1 MSVTKSNKNN
11 ITSPNGNS
19 LAVFVDVTD
28 NILKLKDVN
37 GQTDNVSDYVSG
49 GGGGVTSVG
58 VTSSTL
64 TVTNSPITTS
74 GDIDVEIP
82 DGFLKVGTGVTSSL
96 QPVTDTSGT
105 ATPLNLSNSLVQ
117 STSTV
122 KITTTDTDYI
132 DCEDGAGNNRFT
144 VSRNT
149 ASQTVNVD
157 FASNPTV
164 DDTVGAI
171 RTVKGGGANPLA
183 EILSFTRDGQV
194 SVNGNELVNYVP
206 DLTSG
211 GALAIT
217 SANYALYNA
226 TVYNV
231 TGAVTISVNNTVP
244 DGFNMTI
251 IQQDANQ
258 CVIAAGAG
266 LTLRN
271 NDNNTA
277 SAGQWAVIKIIRS
290 GANLLLSGD
299 TDVPPSA
306 FNAFLFLEPQDATSQ
321 NDLGTYMFGVV
332 GVTWFGF
339 GNNGGPPTANYQLNW
354 ETYAK
359 WTGFVNGGGAGS
371 ANFITATANMKGNI
385 RQASGIGVDS
395 FGIPTRQ
402 YNAGTIKV
410 LPTVNVNTAVS
421 YINSLWIPL
430 AGVNNAIS
438 QSQFS
443 IGNRGEGTSNIQSLT
458 NGSSTLLSAAAN
470 VVITTGAAIPAGTYR
485 VLYNSN
491 TINAVT
497 SGAVPY
503 YYKQDNIQI

>member
-11 ITSPNGNS
+11 ITSPDGNS
-19 LAVFVDVTD
+19 LAVFVDVSD
-28 NILKLKDVN
+28 NTLKLKDVN
-37 GQTDNVSDYVSG
+37 GLTDNVSDYVSG

-64 TVTNSPITTS
+64 TVTNSPVTSS

-82 DGFLKVGTGVTSSL
+82 DGFLKVGSGVTSSL

-105 ATPLNLSNSLVQ
+105 ATPLNLSDSLVQ

-144 VSRNT
+144 VSRNSG
-149 ASQTVNVD
+149 SQTVNVD
-157 FASNPTV
+157 FASNPTL

-171 RTVKGGGANPLA
+171 RTVKGGGANPLT
-183 EILSFTRDGQV
+183 EILSFNRDGQV

-231 TGAVTISVNNTVP
+231 TGAVTISVDNTVP

-271 NDNNTA
+271 NDNHTS

-299 TDVPPSA
+299 TAVNPALFGTAYMFVELQVDNENPTFLIATELSSPPYNNGSFFGFWLGAGAFNNAEVVNYTRLDWGTTYPAVVEIPVPPQS
-306 FNAFLFLEPQDATSQ
+306 
-321 NDLGTYMFGVV
+321 
-332 GVTWFGF
+332 
-339 GNNGGPPTANYQLNW
+339 GG
-354 ETYAK
+354 
-359 WTGFVNGGGAGS
+359 S
-371 ANFITATANMKGNI
+371 
-385 RQASGIGVDS
+385 DS
-395 FGIPTRQ
+395 FGVAYVQYLMESFLIAQGTYTNAIFSFFIPTADTGNLTMQ
-402 YNAGTIKV
+402 NM
-410 LPTVNVNTAVS
+410 
-421 YINSLWIPL
+421 YINDSVVLGDFSVASPPSVACNGAYQNNIL
-430 AGVNNAIS
+430 TITSGDVTAGAK
-438 QSQFS
+438 
-443 IGNRGEGTSNIQSLT
+443 
-458 NGSSTLLSAAAN
+458 
-470 VVITTGAAIPAGTYR
+470 IPAGTYR
-485 VLYNSN
+485 IYNDYQLGGGAPN
-491 TINAVT
+491 FEVDNAT
-497 SGAVPY
+497 QPIYFRG
-503 YYKQDNIQI
+503 QNIF

>member
-11 ITSPNGNS
+11 ITSPDGNS
-19 LAVFVDVTD
+19 LAVFVDVSD
-28 NILKLKDVN
+28 NTLKLKDVN
-37 GQTDNVSDYVSG
+37 GLTDNVSDYVSG

-64 TVTNSPITTS
+64 TVTNSPVTSS

-82 DGFLKVGTGVTSSL
+82 DGFLKVGSGVTSSL

-105 ATPLNLSNSLVQ
+105 ATPLNLSDSLVQ

-144 VSRNT
+144 VSRNSG
-149 ASQTVNVD
+149 SQTVNVD
-157 FASNPTV
+157 FASNPTL

-171 RTVKGGGANPLA
+171 RTVKGGGANPLT
-183 EILSFTRDGQV
+183 EILSFNRDGQV

-231 TGAVTISVNNTVP
+231 TGAVTISVDNTVP

-271 NDNNTA
+271 NDNHTS

-299 TDVPPSA
+299 TAVNPALFGTAYMFVELQVDNENPTFLIATELSSPPYNNGSFFGFWLGAGAFNNTEVVNYTRLGWGTTYPAVVEIPVPPQS
-306 FNAFLFLEPQDATSQ
+306 
-321 NDLGTYMFGVV
+321 
-332 GVTWFGF
+332 
-339 GNNGGPPTANYQLNW
+339 GG
-354 ETYAK
+354 
-359 WTGFVNGGGAGS
+359 S
-371 ANFITATANMKGNI
+371 
-385 RQASGIGVDS
+385 DS
-395 FGIPTRQ
+395 FGVAYVQYLMESFLIAQGTYTNAIFSFFIPTADTGNLTMQ
-402 YNAGTIKV
+402 NM
-410 LPTVNVNTAVS
+410 
-421 YINSLWIPL
+421 YINDSVVLGDFSVSSPPSVACNGAYQNNILTITPADVT
-430 AGVNNAIS
+430 AGAK
-438 QSQFS
+438 
-443 IGNRGEGTSNIQSLT
+443 
-458 NGSSTLLSAAAN
+458 
-470 VVITTGAAIPAGTYR
+470 IPAGTYR
-485 VLYNSN
+485 IYNDYQLGGGAPN
-491 TINAVT
+491 FEVDNAT
-497 SGAVPY
+497 QPIYFRG
-503 YYKQDNIQI
+503 QNIF

>member
-11 ITSPNGNS
+11 ITSPDGNS
-19 LAVFVDVTD
+19 LAVFVDVSD
-28 NILKLKDVN
+28 NTLKLKDVN
-37 GQTDNVSDYVSG
+37 GLTDNVSDYVSG

-64 TVTNSPITTS
+64 TVTNSPITAS
-74 GDIDVEIP
+74 GDIDIEIP
-82 DGFLKVGTGVTSSL
+82 DGFLKVGTGVTGSL

-105 ATPLNLSNSLVQ
+105 ATPLNLSTSLVQ

-144 VSRNT
+144 VSRNS

-157 FASNPTV
+157 FASNPTL

-171 RTVKGGGANPLA
+171 RTVKGGGANPLT
-183 EILSFTRDGQV
+183 EILSFNRDGQV

-231 TGAVTISVNNTVP
+231 TGAVTISVDNTVP

-271 NDNNTA
+271 NDNHTA

-299 TDVPPSA
+299 TAVNPALFGTAYMFVELLVDNENPSFLIGTELQAAPYSNATFFGFYLASFGAFNNADVVNYTRLDWGGIYPAVVEIPVPP
-306 FNAFLFLEPQDATSQ
+306 Q
-321 NDLGTYMFGVV
+321 
-332 GVTWFGF
+332 
-339 GNNGGPPTANYQLNW
+339 
-354 ETYAK
+354 
-359 WTGFVNGGGAGS
+359 
-371 ANFITATANMKGNI
+371 
-385 RQASGIGVDS
+385 SGGVDS
-395 FGIPTRQ
+395 FGIEQVQYLMESFLIAQGSYTQAIFSFFIPTADTGSLTMQ
-402 YNAGTIKV
+402 NMYINDSVV
-410 LPTVNVNTAVS
+410 LGDCGVNTAPSFLCVGAFT
-421 YINSLWIPL
+421 NSILTVTSADVT
-430 AGVNNAIS
+430 AGAK
-438 QSQFS
+438 
-443 IGNRGEGTSNIQSLT
+443 
-458 NGSSTLLSAAAN
+458 
-470 VVITTGAAIPAGTYR
+470 IPAGTYR
-485 VLYNSN
+485 IYNDYQLGGGATN
-491 TINAVT
+491 FDLNNAT
-497 SGAVPY
+497 QPIYFRG
-503 YYKQDNIQI
+503 QNIF

>member
-11 ITSPNGNS
+11 VTSPNGNS

-37 GQTDNVSDYVSG
+37 GLTDNVSDYVSG

-82 DGFLKVGTGVTSSL
+82 DGFLKVGTGVTGSL

-105 ATPLNLSNSLVQ
+105 ATPLNLSATLVQ

-144 VSRNT
+144 VSRNS

-157 FASNPTV
+157 FASNPTL

-171 RTVKGGGANPLA
+171 RTVKGGGANPLV

-271 NDNNTA
+271 NDNHTS

-299 TDVPPSA
+299 TAVNPALFGTAYMFVELLVDNENPTFIIGTELFAPPYSNA
-306 FNAFLFLEPQDATSQ
+306 DFGGFYLPSTGFINSEVVNYTKLAWGTTYPAVVEIPIPPQSGGFDSLDASLIKYLMESLLIPQGTYTTGIYSFFIPTADTGNLTMQNMYINDSVVLGDCGINTTPSFNAVGSYTTSILTVSSA
-321 NDLGTYMFGVV
+321 D
-332 GVTWFGF
+332 VTAG
-339 GNNGGPPTANYQLNW
+339 
-354 ETYAK
+354 AK
-359 WTGFVNGGGAGS
+359 
-371 ANFITATANMKGNI
+371 
-385 RQASGIGVDS
+385 
-395 FGIPTRQ
+395 
-402 YNAGTIKV
+402 
-410 LPTVNVNTAVS
+410 
-421 YINSLWIPL
+421 
-430 AGVNNAIS
+430 
-438 QSQFS
+438 
-443 IGNRGEGTSNIQSLT
+443 
-458 NGSSTLLSAAAN
+458 
-470 VVITTGAAIPAGTYR
+470 IPAGTYR
-485 VLYNSN
+485 IYNDYTLGGGGGGN
-491 TINAVT
+491 FEKDNATQAVYFR
-497 SGAVPY
+497 GA
-503 YYKQDNIQI
+503 NIF